1 MVHEERLP
9 AAARSQHELVA
20 VGDDAALH
28 RQVGDVDMQR
38 LAADAVRH
46 ADAESRGRV
55 PVVGLPGEEA
65 HRLLDERV
73 ERFFRRKVRRIARYA
88 RPEQRRAV
96 CRVVTRH
103 TAHRSQLAPHVVP
116 YPFQFLPV
124 VAPRHHVAVGADGF
138 QPLRVSLVQVF
149 LDPLAVDGVLAAVPR
164 ERLHVPRR
172 LFEAEQFLV
181 AVADKH
187 VLVVDVVAGK
197 QQSQRGGER
206 QAAVR
211 AVGRKTLVAG
221 VGGNLLRQVIQIGER
236 MQAENFIPDHHA
248 PRVEP
253 QIFVYG
259 RFRIERQITV
269 QQTAHS
275 IRSDDL
281 FGSQSAQLHKAA
293 LAEDTF
299 SLADCIQKAGDALRI
314 AHFLRYDEAAAQR
327 REGAPATHLFFR
339 RLRNEQIT
347 RMMQIGT
354 FVEMAFEAAREESRR
369 LRSRRRLPA
378 VFGEEILLMYD
389 RIIGQH
395 AQCLRS
401 CPMQGFVFVLRQGEQ
416 LRQCNLESH
425 RDIGVFADDA
435 VLFDAQQR
443 KPALQ
448 ADGLKQTSHGS
459 GI

>member
-1 MVHEERLP
+1 MRFVQVEVDPLPVH
-9 AAARSQHELVA
+9 
-20 VGDDAALH
+20 G
-28 RQVGDVDMQR
+28 
-38 LAADAVRH
+38 
-46 ADAESRGRV
+46 
-55 PVVGLPGEEA
+55 
-65 HRLLDERV
+65 
-73 ERFFRRKVRRIARYA
+73 I
-88 RPEQRRAV
+88 RPR
-96 CRVVTRH
+96 VTR
-103 TAHRSQLAPHVVP
+103 QGV
-116 YPFQFLPV
+116 
-124 VAPRHHVAVGADGF
+124 HVAGPTLELPECF
-138 QPLRVSLVQVF
+138 LMIVQ
-149 LDPLAVDGVLAAVPR
+149 
-164 ERLHVPRR
+164 EY
-172 LFEAEQFLV
+172 
-181 AVADKH
+181 K
-187 VLVVDVVAGK
+187 LVVNVITA
-197 QQSQRGGER
+197 QQQPYGCCER